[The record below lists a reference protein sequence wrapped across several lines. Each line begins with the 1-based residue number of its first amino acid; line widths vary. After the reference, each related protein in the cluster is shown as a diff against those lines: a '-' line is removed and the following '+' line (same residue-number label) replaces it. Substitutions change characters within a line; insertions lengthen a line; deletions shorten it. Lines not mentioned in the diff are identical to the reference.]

1 MSQKLQDSILGAT
14 ARGKYE
20 TQTGEIIEKPEAGT
34 LLISGHR
41 WVTNDVVNLINT
53 AAAPILMYIFLYLF

>member
-1 MSQKLQDSILGAT
+1 
-14 ARGKYE
+14 
-20 TQTGEIIEKPEAGT
+20 
-34 LLISGHR
+34 LISGHH